1 MSTRESSYDKSEREY
16 VFPAPHSR
24 LLHNARRSAEPRA
37 ITLVPLL
44 FLVEPQRSLTIVIM
58 TNQYGLLHRPRV
70 PQPSFSAALEFLNT
84 DPKHSP
90 GKVPSQGS
98 ML

>member
-1 MSTRESSYDKSEREY
+1 MTRARESMYFQPRIPVSFTTLEGQLS
-16 VFPAPHSR
+16 
-24 LLHNARRSAEPRA
+24 LEPF
-37 ITLVPLL
+37 TSVPLL